1 MCVCAFV
8 WDARPCLTVPHTHA
22 HVQGFHVYE
31 AEYAVLAALPPH
43 PNIASYLAQ
52 FRGRVPDAMM
62 SYLPPFVRTQV
73 TTDDFGN
80 PRRRPLQA
88 QFVVGHRYAD
98 TLEAVVTRALESA
111 PDAAPDAPPQLIL
124 PLRQFMALARGVCR
138 AVVHMLRHGVV
149 HRDLKLDNVF
159 VGKDGNAVIG
169 DFGCAIRLTGNN
181 DGAAAT
187 GGVGGAA
194 EEGTA
199 LVMRFMA
206 GVSAGGNQVRRLG
219 VGV

>member
-1 MCVCAFV
+1 M
-8 WDARPCLTVPHTHA
+8 

-98 TLEAVVTRALESA
+98 TLEAVVARALEA
-111 PDAAPDAPPQLIL
+111 RTPEARAAAATAPPQLIL

-169 DFGCAIRLTGNN
+169 DFGCAVRLTGNN

-187 GGVGGAA
+187 GGVGDAA
-194 EEGTA
+194 EEGAA
-199 LVMRFMA
+199 LVMRFVA
-206 GVSAGGNQVRRLG
+206 GISPGGNQVRRLG